1 MRVDD
6 RHRRLHRKLEEILGP
21 EEAETMISDLESGR
35 MDVELLRRDLQAL
48 ELRLDAKL
56 SGLEARVLDKLNDQ
70 TKTLVRTFMVS
81 NAATVLAVAG
91 LAFGAARLS

>member
-1 MRVDD
+1 
-6 RHRRLHRKLEEILGP
+6 
-21 EEAETMISDLESGR
+21 MISDLESGR